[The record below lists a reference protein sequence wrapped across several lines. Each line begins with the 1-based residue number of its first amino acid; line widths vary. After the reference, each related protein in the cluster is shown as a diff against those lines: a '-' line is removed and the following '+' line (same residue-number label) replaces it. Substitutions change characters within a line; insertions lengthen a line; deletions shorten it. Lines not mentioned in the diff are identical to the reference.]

1 MRNPLEITFKGIPQ
15 SPNIEEI
22 ITEKFEKI
30 REISNDVI
38 KCHVVIEALSHHHQ
52 KGNAYCIRL
61 DLKLAHFPDII
72 VKENK
77 YFDDW
82 KDRLIEYYPDN
93 EARFMNEILV
103 YLAHYDSISLR
114 RLYDLA
120 IKHKRDLDYMSF
132 IEILENDGYIVENNQ
147 VYTFLS
153 PFLKAFWKKDQPIYT
168 ETK

>member
-72 VKENK
+72 VKEK
-77 YFDDW
+77 SKEEEDPVTKTIRVVF
-82 KDRLIEYYPDN
+82 KKAHELVRRQIDRRKKKVVRPD
-93 EARFMNEILV
+93 
-103 YLAHYDSISLR
+103 
-114 RLYDLA
+114 
-120 IKHKRDLDYMSF
+120 
-132 IEILENDGYIVENNQ
+132 
-147 VYTFLS
+147 
-153 PFLKAFWKKDQPIYT
+153 KASAMTPSSEEF
-168 ETK
+168 EEEVGV